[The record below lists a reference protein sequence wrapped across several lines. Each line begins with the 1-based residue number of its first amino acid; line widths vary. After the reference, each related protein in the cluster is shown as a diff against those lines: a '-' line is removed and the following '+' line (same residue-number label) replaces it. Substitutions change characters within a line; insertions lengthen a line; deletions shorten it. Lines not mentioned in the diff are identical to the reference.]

1 MPFSFLIRLNV
12 ANKISVFRVL
22 IIPVFMLLFIVKSEQ
37 GAVNYYKIAAWL
49 VFIIA
54 AISDL
59 VDGYYA
65 RNYEKVTKFGKLIDP
80 IADKMLVTAALLC
93 LVESGAVRSWV
104 AFLIIGR
111 DIAISGLRIIAAAH
125 GSIIAASPLGK
136 WKTVLQLTAI
146 ITALTFYSFDELL
159 KLKSAAGA
167 LDGSA
172 VVTFY
177 RIYETSIIDA
187 LMYISAFISLVSAFD
202 YFKKN
207 KHVIKD

>member
-1 MPFSFLIRLNV
+1 MPVSFLIKLNV
-12 ANKISVFRVL
+12 ANKISVFRIL
-22 IIPVFMLLFIVKSEQ
+22 IIPVFMVLFIIKSE
-37 GAVNYYKIAAWL
+37 ADSVNYYRIAAWL
-49 VFIIA
+49 AFIIA

-93 LVESGAVRSWV
+93 LVESGSVSSWV

-125 GSIIAASPLGK
+125 GSIIAASSLGK
-136 WKTVLQLTAI
+136 WKTALQLTAI

-159 KLKSAAGA
+159 KLKSAAQYFNDNA
-167 LDGSA
+167 A
-172 VVTFY
+172 VFY
-177 RIYETSIIDA
+177 YRLYENTIIDA
-187 LMYISAFISLVSAFD
+187 LMYMSAFISLVSGYD

>member
-1 MPFSFLIRLNV
+1 MPVSFLIKLNV
-12 ANKISVFRVL
+12 ANKISVLRIL
-22 IIPVFMLLFIVKSEQ
+22 IIPVFMILFIIKP
-37 GAVNYYKIAAWL
+37 GANGVNYYKIAAWL
-49 VFIIA
+49 AFIIA

-93 LVESGAVRSWV
+93 LVESGAVSSWV

-111 DIAISGLRIIAAAH
+111 DIAISGLRIIAASH

-136 WKTVLQLTAI
+136 WKTALQMTAI

-159 KLKSAAGA
+159 KLNSAAQYLNGNP
-167 LDGSA
+167 A
-172 VVTFY
+172 VFY
-177 RIYETSIIDA
+177 YRLYEKLVIDF
-187 LMYISAFISLVSAFD
+187 LMYMSAFISLVSGYD

>member
-1 MPFSFLIRLNV
+1 MPVSFLIKLNV
-12 ANKISVFRVL
+12 ANKISVFRIL
-22 IIPVFMLLFIVKSEQ
+22 IIPVFMLLFVIKE
-37 GAVNYYKIAAWL
+37 GNGVNYYKIAAWL

-59 VDGYYA
+59 LDGYYA

-93 LVESGAVRSWV
+93 LVETDAVKSWV

-111 DIAISGLRIIAAAH
+111 DIAISGLRIIAAAN
-125 GSIIAASPLGK
+125 GNIIAASSLGK

-159 KLKSAAGA
+159 KLPDIANYFNKTA
-167 LDGSA
+167 LYI
-172 VVTFY
+172 FY
-177 RIYETSIIDA
+177 KLYEYVIIDI
-187 LMYISAFISLVSAFD
+187 LMYASAFISLISGYD

>member
-22 IIPVFMLLFIVKSEQ
+22 IIPVFMFLFIIKPEP
-37 GAVNYYKIAAWL
+37 GAVNYYRIAAWL
-49 VFIIA
+49 VFIVA
-54 AISDL
+54 AVSDL
-59 VDGYYA
+59 IDGYYA

-93 LVESGAVRSWV
+93 LVECGTVSSWV

-111 DIAISGLRIIAAAH
+111 DIAISGMRIIAAAH

-146 ITALTFYSFDELL
+146 ITALTFYSFDEML
-159 KLKSAAGA
+159 KMSQFAGSMNQSAA
-167 LDGSA
+167 
-172 VVTFY
+172 VVYY
-177 RIYETSIIDA
+177 RLYEKPIIDA
-187 LMYISAFISLVSAFD
+187 LMYISAFISLVSGYD

>member
-1 MPFSFLIRLNV
+1 M
-12 ANKISVFRVL
+12 
-22 IIPVFMLLFIVKSEQ
+22 
-37 GAVNYYKIAAWL
+37 IAAWL
-49 VFIIA
+49 VFIVA
-54 AISDL
+54 AVSDL

-93 LVESGAVRSWV
+93 LVESGSVSSWV

-111 DIAISGLRIIAAAH
+111 DIAISGMRIIAAAH
-125 GSIIAASPLGK
+125 GNIIAASPLGK

-146 ITALTFYSFDELL
+146 ITALTFYSFDEML
-159 KLKSAAGA
+159 KMGQFAGAVSQSAA
-167 LDGSA
+167 
-172 VVTFY
+172 VVYYRFY
-177 RIYETSIIDA
+177 EKPLIDA
-187 LMYISAFISLVSAFD
+187 LMYISALISLVSGYD

>member
-12 ANKISVFRVL
+12 ANKISVFRIL
-22 IIPVFMLLFIVKSEQ
+22 IIPVFMFLFIMKPEP
-37 GAVNYYKIAAWL
+37 GAVNYYMIAAWL
-49 VFIIA
+49 VFIVA
-54 AISDL
+54 AVSDL

-93 LVESGAVRSWV
+93 LVENGSVSSWV

-111 DIAISGLRIIAAAH
+111 DIAISGMRIIAAAH
-125 GSIIAASPLGK
+125 GNIIAASPLGK

-146 ITALTFYSFDELL
+146 ITALTFYSFDEML
-159 KLKSAAGA
+159 KMGQFAGAVSQSAA
-167 LDGSA
+167 
-172 VVTFY
+172 VVYYRFY
-177 RIYETSIIDA
+177 EKPLIDA
-187 LMYISAFISLVSAFD
+187 LMYISALISLVSGYD